1 MFTSRSKVQTASKTI
16 FYHNFAEDVVQLKHQ
31 DYQLPPKYN
40 YDTTRWSY
48 RLLAP
53 LISCLAWLLGWFDA
67 KLFLHLKFKN
77 QEILKPY
84 RQTGY
89 FIYGNHTLPEG
100 DGFTIFLLV
109 PLTKVAAIVAPEN
122 LAIPILGKLLPYG
135 GVVPIPNDRKRILTF
150 NQAVNTKIA
159 QKKAMFIYPEAHVWP
174 YYQQIRPLSLSSFH
188 YPVETQAPVFCKTTT
203 FQQRR
208 FGKKPKITVYLDGP
222 ITWNR
227 QQSRLDQEREL
238 RDKVQKQME
247 RRSQLS
253 TYEYIKYQK
262 VTDESG
268 GK

>member
-1 MFTSRSKVQTASKTI
+1 MFSSHSKDKKKTKTT
-16 FYHNFAEDVVQLKHQ
+16 FYHKFDEDVVQLKHQ
-31 DYQLPPKYN
+31 DYQLPLNYN
-40 YDTTRWSY
+40 YDTKRWSY

-53 LISCLAWLLGWFDA
+53 LVSLLAWILGWFYA
-67 KLFLHLKFKN
+67 KFFLHLSFKN
-77 QEILKPY
+77 KKILKPY
-84 RQTGY
+84 RKTGY
-89 FIYGNHTLPEG
+89 FVYGNHTLPEG

-135 GVVPIPNDRKRILTF
+135 GVVPIPSSRKQILVF
-150 NQAVNTKIA
+150 NQAVNNKIA

-174 YYQQIRPLSLSSFH
+174 YYRKIRPLSLSSFH
-188 YPVETQAPVFCKTTT
+188 YPVETQSPVFCKTTT
-203 FQQRR
+203 FQKRK

-222 ITWNR
+222 ITWNQHR
-227 QQSRLDQEREL
+227 SRMAQEREL

-262 VTDESG
+262 IID
-268 GK
+268 